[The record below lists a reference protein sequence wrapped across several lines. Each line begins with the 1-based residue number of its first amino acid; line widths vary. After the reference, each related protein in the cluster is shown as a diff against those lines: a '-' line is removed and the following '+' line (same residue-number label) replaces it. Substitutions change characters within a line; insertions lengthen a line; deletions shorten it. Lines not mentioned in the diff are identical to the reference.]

1 MAEQLRP
8 QQPEQQRKPEV
19 SSAEADAQQKRLE
32 REYSS
37 EKDPQNK
44 IETSEARSEV
54 LEALAENEPAS
65 ENEKEAPAPST
76 NHRVVTPR
84 EKDAS
89 YKATMRTIQKEM
101 TPSAR
106 NFSKFIHNPVIE
118 NVSEI
123 TGKTVARPNSILF
136 GSLGAFFVVLGV
148 YLTARYM
155 GFRLSGSE
163 FIVVFVLGWFAGLV
177 FDLLRKMVTG
187 K

>member
-32 REYSS
+32 REYTA
-37 EKDPQNK
+37 EKGPQEK

-54 LEALAENEPAS
+54 LEALAENEPTS
-65 ENEKEAPAPST
+65 DNEKETPAPLN
-76 NHRVVTPR
+76 NHRVVTPK

-89 YKATMRTIQKEM
+89 YKTTMRTIQKEM
-101 TPSAR
+101 TPASR
-106 NFSKFIHNPVIE
+106 SFSKFIHNPVVE
-118 NVSEI
+118 NVSDI
-123 TGKTVARPNSILF
+123 TGKTIARPNSILF

-148 YLTARYM
+148 YLTARYI

-177 FDLLRKMVTG
+177 FDLLRKMITG

>member
-1 MAEQLRP
+1 MAEQIRP
-8 QQPEQQRKPEV
+8 RQPEQQHKPEV

-54 LEALAENEPAS
+54 LEALAEKEPAS
-65 ENEKEAPAPST
+65 ENEKETPPPPSD
-76 NHRVVTPR
+76 HRVITPH
-84 EKDAS
+84 EKELS
-89 YKATMRTIQKEM
+89 YKTTMRTIQKEM
-101 TPSAR
+101 TPGER

-118 NVSEI
+118 NISEV
-123 TGKTVARPNSILF
+123 TGKTIARPNSILF
-136 GSLGAFFVVLGV
+136 GSLGAFFVVLAV

-177 FDLLRKMVTG
+177 FDLLRKMITG